1 MLCTLSFT
9 RKSVSDSVTSICI
22 QFIWRDLRGHYRL
35 PALVAVAFVF
45 ISAEWR
51 VYCQISGLKTF
62 MVKLLWVLAWTL
74 SRSVVL
80 WSAVSHY
87 EDGRRG
93 STEGSADR
101 DSLRSCTYC
110 CRPASRV
117 WALFVVKHSEDPH
130 TPPPIQQPSLTMN
143 TESLRGSVLQI
154 FTKITKKTKTEHDTQ
169 KILGGCLIS
178 CELMSVR
185 ENGSREIPC
194 SIDLPVTQP
203 EVSCRF

>member
-1 MLCTLSFT
+1 MLSTATLSFT
-9 RKSVSDSVTSICI
+9 HKSVLDSVTSICI
-22 QFIWRDLRGHYRL
+22 QFIWTDLRGHHRL
-35 PALVAVAFVF
+35 PALEDVVFVF
-45 ISAEWR
+45 ISAESR

-74 SRSVVL
+74 LRSVVL

-117 WALFVVKHSEDPH
+117 WALFVVEHSEDPH
-130 TPPPIQQPSLTMN
+130 TPPPIHPTSLTMN
-143 TESLRGSVLQI
+143 RESLIGSIEQI
-154 FTKITKKTKTEHDTQ
+154 FTKKKEKQ
-169 KILGGCLIS
+169 PKP
-178 CELMSVR
+178 
-185 ENGSREIPC
+185 SRYYQGVEGVDVWC
-194 SIDLPVTQP
+194 HVK
-203 EVSCRF
+203 